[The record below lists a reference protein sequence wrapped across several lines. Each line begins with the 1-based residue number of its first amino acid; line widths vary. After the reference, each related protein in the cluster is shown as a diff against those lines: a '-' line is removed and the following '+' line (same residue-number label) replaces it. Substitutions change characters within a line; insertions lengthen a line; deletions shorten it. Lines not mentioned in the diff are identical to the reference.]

1 MARALMIFI
10 AILVACSAVPVPQRK
25 NKGSLA
31 ADDAFE
37 AALAEAAHELAA
49 VPEAAPAAAP
59 EVAQEAAQVAALAK
73 EVAPAAEQEAAPA
86 AAATNETHVVC
97 PSKTCTSASNCPKLL
112 GSARCVCGRCVTL
125 SSPGECPSGGIT
137 YETCTVSPGYISHC
151 NPPAGGFKCPASLT
165 TTTEVT
171 TNVISSG
178 NSSTTTSGGSSSTVY
193 STGSDATSTAV
204 GVTAAAL
211 VVAACAV
218 LL

>member
-10 AILVACSAVPVPQRK
+10 TLLVASAVPVPQRK

-49 VPEAAPAAAP
+49 VPEAAPEAAP

-97 PSKTCTSASNCPKLL
+97 PSKTCTSASKCPKLL
-112 GSARCVCGRCVTL
+112 GSARCVCGRCEFFCVRKIFLRIFVNFAAFALKHFEQRRFAAMHRCFRL
-125 SSPGECPSGGIT
+125 SNREQ
-137 YETCTVSPGYISHC
+137 
-151 NPPAGGFKCPASLT
+151 
-165 TTTEVT
+165 
-171 TNVISSG
+171 
-178 NSSTTTSGGSSSTVY
+178 
-193 STGSDATSTAV
+193 
-204 GVTAAAL
+204 
-211 VVAACAV
+211 
-218 LL
+218 

>member
-10 AILVACSAVPVPQRK
+10 ALLVAANPCSAVPVPQRK

-31 ADDAFE
+31 AHDAFE
-37 AALAEAAHELAA
+37 AALAEVAHELAT
-49 VPEAAPAAAP
+49 VPVAAPEAAP
-59 EVAQEAAQVAALAK
+59 EVAQEAAQVAALAN

-125 SSPGECPSGGIT
+125 SGECPSGGIT
-137 YETCTVSPGYISHC
+137 YETCSGSGYISQC

-171 TNVISSG
+171 TNGISSS

>member
-10 AILVACSAVPVPQRK
+10 ALVACSAVPVPQRK

-137 YETCTVSPGYISHC
+137 YETCTGSGIFSQC